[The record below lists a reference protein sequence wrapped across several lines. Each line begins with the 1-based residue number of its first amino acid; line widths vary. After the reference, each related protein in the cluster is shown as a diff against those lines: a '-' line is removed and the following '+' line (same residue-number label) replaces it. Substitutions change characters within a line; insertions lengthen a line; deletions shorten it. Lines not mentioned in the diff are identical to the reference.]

1 MENNQTN
8 SLNNSFNDINKD
20 TNFQAQKK
28 LVFDSFKEMPKT
40 MLMVSIETGILR
52 ANICRYVAEWQKK
65 GRIKLLGNGH
75 CKVSKHLAGYYTT
88 NPELFPAIVEPLNP
102 KGNE

>member
-1 MENNQTN
+1 MENNQMH

-40 MLMVSIETGILR
+40 MLMVSIETEILR
-52 ANICRYVAEWQKK
+52 ANICRYVAEWKRQ
-65 GRIKLLGNGH
+65 GRIQLLKNGH
-75 CKVSKHLAGYYTT
+75 CRVSKHLAGYYTT
-88 NPELFPAIVEPLNP
+88 NPELFTSIVEPSKP